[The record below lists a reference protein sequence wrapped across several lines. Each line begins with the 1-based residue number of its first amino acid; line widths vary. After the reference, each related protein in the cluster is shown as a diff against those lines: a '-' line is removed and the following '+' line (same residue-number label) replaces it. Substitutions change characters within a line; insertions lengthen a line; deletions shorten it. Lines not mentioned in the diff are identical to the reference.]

1 MREGGENV
9 RWTELEGEGTRG
21 WGGTKH
27 RAKCRH
33 RGAAPFQLPQTW
45 EVVHGFSTWGR
56 RAWGNTIVWRGS
68 GGAVDGLDVRH
79 HDGHMDDAGPLPCRM
94 MCGAAVLARPVRP
107 RVVDDSDDLSAQ
119 LGGQVCAADGLF
131 NVDLCVFER
140 RGGGSEDVSIP
151 FLPASV
157 RLTVVRGLQEDH
169 LPARSRSLRHRYCIG
184 CARSLH

>member
-1 MREGGENV
+1 MDRA
-9 RWTELEGEGTRG
+9 REGTRG
-21 WGGTKH
+21 WGLGTKH

-33 RGAAPFQLPQTW
+33 KGAAPFQLPQTW

-140 RGGGSEDVSIP
+140 RGGGSENVSIP
-151 FLPASV
+151 FPSGFSASH
-157 RLTVVRGLQEDH
+157 RR
-169 LPARSRSLRHRYCIG
+169 ARASRRSLTCT
-184 CARSLH
+184 